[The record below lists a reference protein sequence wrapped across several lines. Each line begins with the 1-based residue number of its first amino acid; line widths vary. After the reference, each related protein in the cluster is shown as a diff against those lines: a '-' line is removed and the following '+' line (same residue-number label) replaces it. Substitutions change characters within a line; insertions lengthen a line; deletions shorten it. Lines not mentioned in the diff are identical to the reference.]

1 MESLPSINSPYTY
14 FYQLLD
20 DPLVFIVSSGI
31 LFHSGVDLAQK
42 VAKGRACYIVVQ
54 PSWNVYSQAK
64 NISIDIFQ
72 ANLRNPA
79 AQFIVLCPTPQEAK
93 LVESHGIQ
101 SLHVHKNAFI
111 DENLFCPRGE
121 VTKKYSAVHIA
132 NVEKF
137 KRHYLAWD
145 IKNIAVLAYSYVT
158 DSDFSELIGY
168 KYLSYANFIF
178 LNGRCILSPPLIPKE
193 VNSIICASNCGLIL
207 SEEEGTNNAST
218 EYLLSGL
225 PVVSTAS
232 RGGRDE
238 LFDPNHVLIVD
249 PNSSSVEAAVCSMQN
264 SCIHPMEIR
273 ESVLIKI
280 RQHRKRFLDWLCQ
293 VSKQDQYL
301 SADQNYWSTHFVNK
315 LRLTVPLETKHPLA

>member
-20 DPLVFIVSSGI
+20 NPLVFIVSSGI
-31 LFHSGVDLAQK
+31 LFHSGVDLAEK
-42 VAKGRACYIVVQ
+42 VAKRRACYIVVQ

-64 NISIDIFQ
+64 NISIDIFMAKLQ
-72 ANLRNPA
+72 NPF
-79 AQFIVLCPTPQEAK
+79 AQFIVLCPTPQEVV

-101 SLHVHKNAFI
+101 ALYAHKNAFI
-111 DENLFCPRGE
+111 DENIFSPRNE
-121 VTKKYSAVHIA
+121 VIKKYSAVHIA

-137 KRHYLAWD
+137 KRHYLAWN
-145 IKNIAVLAYSYVT
+145 IKNIAVLAYSYQA
-158 DSDFSELIGY
+158 DSNFSELNGY
-168 KYLSYANFIF
+168 KDLGYANFS
-178 LNGRCILSPPLIPKE
+178 LSNDGCILNPPLSPKE
-193 VNSIICASNCGLIL
+193 VNSIICAANCGLIL

-218 EYLLSGL
+218 EYLLSGV

-232 RGGRDE
+232 KGGRDQ

-249 PNSSSVEAAVCSMQN
+249 PNSSSVETAVYNMQN
-264 SCIHPMEIR
+264 NIIDPMQIR
-273 ESVLIKI
+273 ESALIKI

-293 VSKQDQYL
+293 VSKQDLYL

-315 LRLTVPLETKHPLA
+315 LRLTVPIETKHPSV